1 MPNSCILSSNPERLS
16 VMKKFYIAIA
26 VLAAAM
32 LISCEREKSFNDVTI
47 GENDVVL
54 SLQGAPATRAAD
66 MGLVQKGVT
75 ISFESTGDGNKLFL
89 EETVEDLN
97 SAWAPATKG
106 TPVYTENVGVL
117 YKNKLGVYAAGN
129 FGDAT
134 YESMDTEM
142 YPRKGGEY
150 GTGNGWRYHHNY
162 DGDPW
167 PNETTA
173 VDFYFRMP
181 VDMDEH
187 GVTLGESAYSN
198 GTISF
203 SYTSPTKASDQQDII
218 FAARPISKAEY
229 KGALPNGVPV
239 LFNHALTGVKF
250 AIANYDDEA
259 QISIKSVSFSGL
271 IGTGSCTVTPS
282 SETNHTDVKDNHS
295 STVDGVVVWRDTR
308 VVENAV
314 YSSGEF
320 GTPVSYES
328 GSFANNGNYPDSFK
342 GAGAAM
348 TANLNDADATQTF
361 WFIPQAMKDGIEL
374 TIKYTY
380 GSSEVRTGVIDF
392 GKELAKSNVVWKAG
406 QLRTYT
412 IRVDEVNVKIEDTVT
427 LQGSESDSYK
437 NSIKN
442 AVVISNTGNTDVYIR
457 AAIVGQWLDEN
468 GDPVFGFTDYT
479 AGKVKLVESW
489 YQDQFGENGKKTHG
503 TFSGLVGYDIA
514 TSDWWKKGDDGYYYF
529 KYVVPADKA
538 VPDATAKYLHVV
550 SSTATPSEKTGAAPL
565 FTSYTLG
572 EAPAVT
578 VAGKKKKIYFELEI
592 VSQAI
597 SAKKSD
603 GSYYS
608 MSDAW
613 KEAGVT
619 VTE

>member
-1 MPNSCILSSNPERLS
+1 
-16 VMKKFYIAIA
+16 MKKLYIAIA

-32 LISCEREKSFNDVTI
+32 LTSCVREKSFNDVTI

-66 MGLVQKGVT
+66 MGLIQKGAT
-75 ISFESTGDGNKLFL
+75 ISFKSDGDGNMFFL
-89 EETVEDLN
+89 EETIEDLN
-97 SAWAPATKG
+97 SSWAPATKG
-106 TPVYTENVGVL
+106 TPAYTENVGVL
-117 YKNKLGVYAAGN
+117 YKNNLGVYAAGK

-134 YESMDTEM
+134 YESMDTER

-150 GTGNGWRYHHNY
+150 GTGDGWRYHHDY
-162 DGDPW
+162 DSDPW
-167 PNETTA
+167 PNETDA

-181 VDMDEH
+181 ADMDQH
-187 GVTLGESAYSN
+187 GVTFGESAYSN
-198 GTISF
+198 GAISF
-203 SYTSPTKASDQQDII
+203 SYTSPTDASDQQDII

-250 AIANYDDEA
+250 AISNYSKADT
-259 QISIKSVSFSGL
+259 ISIKSISFSGL

-282 SETNHTDVKDNHS
+282 SETNYTDVKDNHS
-295 STVDGVVVWRDTR
+295 SAARGVVAWSDTS

-320 GTPVSYES
+320 AAPVSYES
-328 GSFANNGNYPDSFK
+328 GSFANSGKYPDSFK

-361 WFIPQAMKDGIEL
+361 WFIPQAMKDGIQV

-380 GSSEVRTGVIDF
+380 GSKEVRTGVLDF
-392 GKELAKSNVVWKAG
+392 GKELAKNNVVWKAG

-427 LQGSESDSYK
+427 LQGSDSDSYK
-437 NSIKN
+437 NSTKN
-442 AVVISNTGNTDVYIR
+442 SVVISNTGNTDVYIR

-468 GDPVFGFTDYT
+468 GNPVFGFTDYT
-479 AGKVKLVESW
+479 AGRVVLVDSW
-489 YQDQFGENGKKTHG
+489 YQDQFGEDGHQNHG
-503 TFSGLVGYDIA
+503 TFSGLVGYKG
-514 TSDWWKKGDDGYYYF
+514 TSSESDWWVKGGDGYYYF
-529 KYVVPADKA
+529 KYVVPAGNA
-538 VPDATAKYLHVV
+538 IPDAGAKYLHVT
-550 SSTATPSEKTGAAPL
+550 SSTSTPAEKTGADPL

-572 EAPAVT
+572 DAPSVT
-578 VAGKKKKIYFELEI
+578 VAGKKKSIYFELEV

-603 GSYYS
+603 GSYYT